1 MESLKNKKNLYS
13 LKNLGLNSFLF
24 GIFFLPSALP
34 ISGVF
39 LLISLIIAFFNSGNS
54 YFKNKWNFSIIA
66 FFALMTFSCVR
77 NSLDYIINE
86 NFSRDINLI
95 WLDLFNWFPLFLL
108 FWSSQVYTDDEI
120 KRKKFAII
128 ILISTIPVLVSCIG
142 QYWLGWQGPV
152 STLNG
157 LVVWFMRPISE
168 TTNLT
173 GLFSNSNYLG
183 CWLSVIFPFAAIL
196 LNTRKNDPKKFFII
210 LVNILFIYLLLL
222 TSSRNSLASIF
233 ITLGFF
239 KLKIML
245 FILIIFL
252 FTPLILNYFFPKLLL
267 DLGKS
272 FLPIN
277 LINRFNFGQN
287 IIYFGS
293 SRFEIWNKTFLFIS
307 NRPLFGWGAGLF
319 PILYLSLSGLFN
331 AQHSHNLP
339 LHLAFTYGAP
349 LAISF
354 TGMIFMIAMK
364 SYKVI
369 FNNNSNNI
377 NKAWFL
383 SSLIMIF
390 WHLTDI
396 PYFDGKISI
405 LSWILLSGLCSIIK
419 ESEVK
424 TLKKTN

>member
-1 MESLKNKKNLYS
+1 MT
-13 LKNLGLNSFLF
+13 
-24 GIFFLPSALP
+24 
-34 ISGVF
+34 
-39 LLISLIIAFFNSGNS
+39 S
-54 YFKNKWNFSIIA
+54 Y
-66 FFALMTFSCVR
+66 
-77 NSLDYIINE
+77 
-86 NFSRDINLI
+86 
-95 WLDLFNWFPLFLL
+95 
-108 FWSSQVYTDDEI
+108 
-120 KRKKFAII
+120 
-128 ILISTIPVLVSCIG
+128 
-142 QYWLGWQGPV
+142 
-152 STLNG
+152 
-157 LVVWFMRPISE
+157 
-168 TTNLT
+168 
-173 GLFSNSNYLG
+173 
-183 CWLSVIFPFAAIL
+183 
-196 LNTRKNDPKKFFII
+196 
-210 LVNILFIYLLLL
+210 
-222 TSSRNSLASIF
+222 
-233 ITLGFF
+233 
-239 KLKIML
+239 
-245 FILIIFL
+245 
-252 FTPLILNYFFPKLLL
+252 
-267 DLGKS
+267 
-272 FLPIN
+272 
-277 LINRFNFGQN
+277 LINRFDFNTN
-287 IIYFGS
+287 IKLFSS

-424 TLKKTN
+424 KLKNTN